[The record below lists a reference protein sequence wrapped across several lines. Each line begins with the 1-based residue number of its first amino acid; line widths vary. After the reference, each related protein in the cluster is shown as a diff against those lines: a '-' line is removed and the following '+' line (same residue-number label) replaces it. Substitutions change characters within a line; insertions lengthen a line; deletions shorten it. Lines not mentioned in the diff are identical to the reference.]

1 MTRDTTDAESDSD
14 DGIDPVTLEVLR
26 NQLESVAEEMGQTL
40 IRGAYSPNIKERRDC
55 STALFDAE
63 GRMIAQ
69 AEHIPVH
76 LGAMPAAVDAV
87 LEYDPKPGDVFVL
100 NDPFTGGTHLPDVT
114 MVSPIAP
121 EGNGDREEAIEEP
134 EIVGFAVSRAHH
146 ADVGGM
152 TPGSMPAGAQE
163 IYQEGLRLPP
173 TRLVEGGERREEVQS
188 LILANV
194 RNPTERRADLRA
206 QLAANE
212 RAETRLA
219 ALFDEHGRDT
229 VVSGFDAVIDYSRE
243 RIAEEIRA
251 LPDGTYEATDLLEGD
266 GITDEDIEI
275 RVSVTVDGDVIDV
288 DFSGTAGQLEG
299 NLNAPIAVA
308 KSAVYFVVRCLTDP
322 EIPPNHGCYEPVSV
336 HAPEGSL
343 LNPNSPAAVVGGNV
357 ETSQRVTDV
366 VFTALAGAA
375 PERVPAQ
382 GQGTMNNLTIGAR
395 DGSFTYYETIGGGFG
410 ARAGRDGM
418 DGVQVGM
425 TNTLNTP
432 IESLETEYPLRVERY
447 ALRPDS
453 GGEGRFRGG
462 LGLERTVTVEADA
475 TVSLLTE
482 RRRHAPKGVAGGRNG
497 DTGENL
503 IDGESVPAK
512 TTVDVAAGTR
522 VSVRTPGGGGHGEP
536 DERDEAALEADRSAG
551 KRTDS
556 NENAERSG

>member
-1 MTRDTTDAESDSD
+1 MTRETNTENDSD
-14 DGIDPVTLEVLR
+14 DSIDPVTLEVLR

-55 STALFDAE
+55 STALFDAD

-87 LEYDPKPGDVFVL
+87 LEYDPRPGDVFVL

-121 EGNGDREEAIEEP
+121 GNSGAGGSETDGDAAD

-173 TRLVEGGERREEVQS
+173 TRLVEGGERRTDVQS

-219 ALFDEHGRDT
+219 ALFEEHGRET
-229 VVSGFDAVIDYSRE
+229 VLRGFDAVIDYSRE
-243 RIAEEIRA
+243 RIEDEIAA
-251 LPDGTYEATDLLEGD
+251 LPDGTYEASDRLEGD
-266 GITDEDIEI
+266 GVTDDDIEI
-275 RVSVTVDGDVIDV
+275 TVAVTIDGTTVDV
-288 DFSGTAGQLEG
+288 DFAGSAGQLEG

-308 KSAVYFVVRCLTDP
+308 KSAVYFVVRCITDP

-343 LNPNSPAAVVGGNV
+343 LNPEPPAAVVGGNV

-410 ARAGRDGM
+410 ARADRDGM

-447 ALRPDS
+447 ALRPNS
-453 GGEGRFRGG
+453 GGRGRFRGG
-462 LGLERTVTVEADA
+462 LGLERTVTVETDA

-482 RRRHAPKGVAGGRNG
+482 RRRHAPKGVAGGENG
-497 DTGENL
+497 ALGENL
-503 IDGESVPAK
+503 IDGEPVPAK
-512 TTVDVAAGTR
+512 TTVDVDAGAT
-522 VSVRTPGGGGHGEP
+522 VAVRTPGGGGHGEP
-536 DERDEAALEADRSAG
+536 SERDAAALEADRAAG
-551 KRTDS
+551 KRTESD
-556 NENAERSG
+556 EGV